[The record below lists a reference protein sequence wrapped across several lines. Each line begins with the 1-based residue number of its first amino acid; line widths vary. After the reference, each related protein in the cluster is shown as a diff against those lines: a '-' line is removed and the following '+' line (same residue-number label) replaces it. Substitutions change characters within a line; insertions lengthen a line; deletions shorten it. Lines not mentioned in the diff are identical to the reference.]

1 MNKFI
6 FSDEEISKILLSSP
20 MALPNSPAESG
31 LKGSSIKLFFYDFIR
46 KLMLLLNERYNLIEN
61 DTNVSISDHNAS
73 SLAHYDIRKMIE
85 DLITKDTETSQLCKE
100 IIARIGTDILAH
112 NNDLD
117 AHKQIQFSISEI
129 KSIAQNAYNFAS
141 GKSKIIPVRDVY
153 EMTTKLDGSL
163 NIGDKFVLSDKNVPD
178 FTLFEKEST
187 DSKATAFTHMDI
199 LLGNVEFLPG
209 ESYLY
214 NGYLLVASESGIDT
228 SLFAKQRDFSLL
240 EGIVNDLDIELD
252 NAVRDIENQLSLKE
266 SSMNV
271 VTETSEAVTL
281 KNKTEHNLGLRTSII
296 LELPTEIPSDFECI
310 VNFHSG
316 TNATTFDSP
325 DTVIFTQDDCYK
337 GVLTPI
343 TNRIYE
349 INIKNVNGVLVAK
362 VGSVDY
368 EVIE

>member
-20 MALPNSPAESG
+20 MALPNSPAEYG
-31 LKGSSIKLFFYDFIR
+31 LKGSNIKLFFYDFIR

-85 DLITKDTETSQLCKE
+85 DLITKDTEASKLCEE
-100 IIARIGTDILAH
+100 IIAKIGTDILAH

-117 AHKQIQFSISEI
+117 AHKQMQYSISEI
-129 KSIAQNAYNFAS
+129 KSIAQNALNFAS

-178 FTLFEKEST
+178 FTLFEKNSVSE
-187 DSKATAFTHMDI
+187 DAI
-199 LLGNVEFLPG
+199 LISDGTEFIPG

-228 SLFAKQRDFSLL
+228 SLFAKQSDFSQLEKTSTQL
-240 EGIVNDLDIELD
+240 SNRITNNEIKYEELESSKEPLDLENNTVYIAKEPITDLVLDFNEGIFSLIFEIDASFSNADESHKIELNYD
-252 NAVRDIENQLSLKE
+252 AGELRYVGGAPDFQAGEAWELNI
-266 SSMNV
+266 MNGIVASGRV
-271 VTETSEAVTL
+271 VSE
-281 KNKTEHNLGLRTSII
+281 
-296 LELPTEIPSDFECI
+296 
-310 VNFHSG
+310 
-316 TNATTFDSP
+316 
-325 DTVIFTQDDCYK
+325 
-337 GVLTPI
+337 
-343 TNRIYE
+343 
-349 INIKNVNGVLVAK
+349 
-362 VGSVDY
+362 
-368 EVIE
+368 

>member
-1 MNKFI
+1 
-6 FSDEEISKILLSSP
+6 
-20 MALPNSPAESG
+20 
-31 LKGSSIKLFFYDFIR
+31 
-46 KLMLLLNERYNLIEN
+46 MLLLNERYNLIEN

-228 SLFAKQRDFSLL
+228 SLFAKQSDFSQLEKTSTQL
-240 EGIVNDLDIELD
+240 SNRITNNEIKYEELESSTAPYGLKNNTVYIAEEPITDLVLDFNEGIFSLIFEIDASISNADESHKIELNYD
-252 NAVRDIENQLSLKE
+252 AGELRYVGGAPDFQAGETWELNI
-266 SSMNV
+266 MNGIVTSGRV
-271 VTETSEAVTL
+271 VSE
-281 KNKTEHNLGLRTSII
+281 
-296 LELPTEIPSDFECI
+296 
-310 VNFHSG
+310 
-316 TNATTFDSP
+316 
-325 DTVIFTQDDCYK
+325 
-337 GVLTPI
+337 
-343 TNRIYE
+343 
-349 INIKNVNGVLVAK
+349 
-362 VGSVDY
+362 
-368 EVIE
+368 